1 MTLLKKCINHGKVQ
15 VPIVTQLLNN
25 KINFPRHKGELLR
38 FNCYFDFLVVK
49 KFPWLISSL

>member
-49 KFPWLISSL
+49 KFPWIISSL